1 MNIDNLLL
9 DYNGTI
15 AKDGKLILGSK
26 KILAELSKELNI
38 YVITA
43 DTNQSVVEEL
53 IGLPLKIIIIDG
65 INEAE
70 EKLEA
75 LKKLGEN
82 KTAAVGN
89 GNNDIL
95 ILKESI
101 LGIGLINDEGIS
113 SAAVLN
119 SDIVVKSL
127 EDALSLFLKPKRLRA
142 TLRKWGIYIN
152 KLTIYFAGG
161 CFWRVEKFFSFLP
174 GVLEHDVGYVNGNK
188 EKISYKEVCSGS
200 GYSEAIKLLIDLDI
214 IYLKDII
221 GLFQRLLIPSAL
233 IGKEVI

>member
-1 MNIDNLLL
+1 MNIEIKGFKNMNIDNLLL

-142 TLRKWGIYIN
+142 TLRK
-152 KLTIYFAGG
+152 
-161 CFWRVEKFFSFLP
+161 
-174 GVLEHDVGYVNGNK
+174 
-188 EKISYKEVCSGS
+188 
-200 GYSEAIKLLIDLDI
+200 
-214 IYLKDII
+214 
-221 GLFQRLLIPSAL
+221 
-233 IGKEVI
+233 

>member
-1 MNIDNLLL
+1 MNIEIKGFKNMNIDNLLL

-26 KILAELSKELNI
+26 KILAELAKELNI

-53 IGLPLKIIIIDG
+53 IGLPLKTIIIDG

-70 EKLEA
+70 DKLEA

-142 TLRKWGIYIN
+142 TLRK
-152 KLTIYFAGG
+152 
-161 CFWRVEKFFSFLP
+161 
-174 GVLEHDVGYVNGNK
+174 
-188 EKISYKEVCSGS
+188 
-200 GYSEAIKLLIDLDI
+200 
-214 IYLKDII
+214 
-221 GLFQRLLIPSAL
+221 
-233 IGKEVI
+233 

>member
-1 MNIDNLLL
+1 MNIEIKGFKNMNIDNLLL

-26 KILAELSKELNI
+26 KILAELAKELNI

-53 IGLPLKIIIIDG
+53 IGLPLKTIIIDG

-70 EKLEA
+70 DKLEA

-127 EDALSLFLKPKRLRA
+127 EMPY
-142 TLRKWGIYIN
+142 T
-152 KLTIYFAGG
+152 
-161 CFWRVEKFFSFLP
+161 CF
-174 GVLEHDVGYVNGNK
+174 
-188 EKISYKEVCSGS
+188 
-200 GYSEAIKLLIDLDI
+200 
-214 IYLKDII
+214 
-221 GLFQRLLIPSAL
+221 
-233 IGKEVI
+233 

>member
-1 MNIDNLLL
+1 MNIEIKGFKNMNIDNLLL

-15 AKDGKLILGSK
+15 AKDGKLILDSK
-26 KILAELSKELNI
+26 KILAELAKELNI

-142 TLRKWGIYIN
+142 TLRK
-152 KLTIYFAGG
+152 
-161 CFWRVEKFFSFLP
+161 
-174 GVLEHDVGYVNGNK
+174 
-188 EKISYKEVCSGS
+188 
-200 GYSEAIKLLIDLDI
+200 
-214 IYLKDII
+214 
-221 GLFQRLLIPSAL
+221 
-233 IGKEVI
+233 

>member
-15 AKDGKLILGSK
+15 AKDGKVILGAR
-26 KILAELSKELNI
+26 KILTELAKELNI

-53 IGLPLKIIIIDG
+53 VGLPLKIIIIDG

-70 EKLEA
+70 EKLKA
-75 LKKLGEN
+75 LRKLGED
-82 KTAAVGN
+82 KTAVAGN

-101 LGIGLINDEGIS
+101 LGIGIINDEGIS
-113 SAAVLN
+113 SGAILN

-142 TLRKWGIYIN
+142 TLRN
-152 KLTIYFAGG
+152 
-161 CFWRVEKFFSFLP
+161 
-174 GVLEHDVGYVNGNK
+174 
-188 EKISYKEVCSGS
+188 
-200 GYSEAIKLLIDLDI
+200 
-214 IYLKDII
+214 
-221 GLFQRLLIPSAL
+221 
-233 IGKEVI
+233 